1 MPLKVGL
8 TGGIGSGKSTVA
20 RIFEL
25 LNIPV
30 YYADDRAK
38 ALYIENTGVK
48 EKVTHLLGES
58 AYTPTGELN
67 RAFVAEK
74 VFSDSSLLKQLEA
87 IIHPAVW
94 EDGEKWDAQHANAP
108 YTIKEAAL
116 LYESGGYKKVDK
128 MIVVRAPEQIRIQR
142 VIRRDEVAPE
152 QVRARIRQQM
162 PEEEKVQRADFVIDN
177 SGSRFLIPQILK
189 IHQQLL
195 SIIQSHQ

>member
-38 ALYIENTGVK
+38 ALYVENNSVR
-48 EKVTHLLGES
+48 EQVTKLLGDA
-58 AYTPTGELN
+58 AYTSKGTLN

-74 VFSDSSLLKQLEA
+74 IFSDATLLKQLEG

-94 EDGEKWDAQHANAP
+94 EDGEKWEAAHANAP

-128 MIVVRAPEQIRIQR
+128 MIVVKAPEAVRIRR
-142 VIRRDEVAPE
+142 VIRRDGLARE
-152 QVRARIRQQM
+152 QVQARICQQM
-162 PEEEKVQRADFVIDN
+162 PEEEKVKRADFVVDN
-177 SGSRFLIPQILK
+177 SGTQLLVPQVLR
-189 IHQQLL
+189 IHRQLL
-195 SIIQSHQ
+195 SFK